1 MSGGRVEVRG
11 LTSLVR
17 ELKGPAFKQINY
29 ALRQEARDIAESV
42 RPHVALLVA
51 MSPAPQAQALAK
63 TVRTKPD
70 RVPVIIV
77 GKTNPKFGSGFRRKG
92 ESAASTKQ
100 RRGSLAH
107 GVIYGPKGGK
117 RATPPDENYYAP
129 LQRDDKG
136 GAIIRSV
143 REGAVFEIAAEVYVA
158 AYLDI
163 LTRHGFVK
171 DGSNRV
177 RWRGGG
183 R

>member
-1 MSGGRVEVRG
+1 MSGGKVEVRG
-11 LTSLVR
+11 LVSLVR
-17 ELKGPAFKQINY
+17 ELKGPAFKQVNY
-29 ALRQEARDIAESV
+29 ALRQEARGIAESV

-51 MSPAPQAQALAK
+51 MSQAPQGPAMAK

-77 GKTNPKFGSGFRRKG
+77 GKTNPKFKSGFRRKG
-92 ESAASTKQ
+92 ESAASTKH

-117 RATPPDENYYAP
+117 ISTPADENYYAP

-136 GAIIRSV
+136 GAIMRSV
-143 REGAVFEIAAEVYVA
+143 REGAVFELAAEQYVA
-158 AYLDI
+158 AYLEI
-163 LTRHGFVK
+163 LTHHGFVR